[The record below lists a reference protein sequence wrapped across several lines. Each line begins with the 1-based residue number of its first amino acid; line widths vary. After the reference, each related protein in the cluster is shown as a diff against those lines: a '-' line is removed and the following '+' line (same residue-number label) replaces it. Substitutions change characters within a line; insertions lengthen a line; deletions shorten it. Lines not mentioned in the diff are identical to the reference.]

1 MVNSRQ
7 KGIRAERAVADMLN
21 RHSGLT
27 FEQTPGS
34 GNGKIKGDLYLR
46 HHVNKF
52 LIEVK
57 FYKDDALN
65 SKIFT
70 AKTNAL
76 VQWWTKTEK
85 QASEV
90 GLEPLLFFRANH
102 GKWFVGTQLVPS
114 APYMYISFLDVYIC
128 QAEQWLE
135 TEKMEFSNGDRIYEP
150 WKTAGD
156 EESTDCRWP

>member
-7 KGIRAERAVADMLN
+7 KGMRAERDVADMLN

-46 HHVNKF
+46 HHINKY

-57 FYKDDALN
+57 FYKEDPL
-65 SKIFT
+65 SCKVFT
-70 AKTNAL
+70 AKSNAL
-76 VQWWTKTEK
+76 VQWWTKAEK

-90 GLEPLLFFRANH
+90 GLEPLLFFRANF
-102 GKWFVGTQLVPS
+102 GKWFVGTQAQPSVPH
-114 APYMYISFLDVYIC
+114 IHLSFLNLYIC
-128 QAEQWLE
+128 MAEQWLE
-135 TEKMEFSNGDRIYEP
+135 TEKLEFSNGDRIYEP
-150 WKTAGD
+150 WKAAGD
-156 EESTDCRWP
+156 EESSDS